1 MPSLLSIASERN
13 FNFYNV
19 GTVSGAVTLN
29 CANGPRQSF
38 TTSGTVNLTYP
49 INPEECAELLILV
62 VAGGAHALK
71 LEIFDIPSDSGFTG
85 TKDMVNGQRYL
96 LKLAYINSNWRL
108 VSLIGG
114 Y

>member
-38 TTSGTVNLTYP
+38 TTSGNVTLNAP
-49 INPEECAELLILV
+49 SNPGECEELLILV
-62 VAGGAHALK
+62 VAGGAHTLNLTAL
-71 LEIFDIPSDSGFTG
+71 DIPSDSGFTG
-85 TKDMVNGQRYL
+85 TKTLVNGQRYF